1 MLLSYLISNFKS
13 IKSRIKIS
21 FKANKLKSENKKLL
35 MDKKILP
42 SIVIYGPNNSG
53 KTSILS
59 SLLYAK
65 KLIFENNSLL
75 FNELIQK
82 LALLKN
88 SELMNDNTEW
98 VFEFLINNTIYRYK
112 IFLSKNGIEFEE
124 LIKYNNSRDSKDY
137 LIFRRK
143 HNVVDLNNDFAE
155 LNLNLEH
162 INCTLL
168 SYLSLFSKSND
179 ISLVLLEINKFY
191 SFDDNTSISSNIS
204 NDFNIQILDEQ
215 KNKLLRIFKYMDL
228 NIIDIEI
235 KKTYNNEYLIL
246 LTKQNSFGVFKV
258 LLNEESKSTQKTIK
272 LICNLIEL
280 SELDGGLLIIDE
292 LDSSLHPKLLGYIIN
307 SFHSDN
313 NKNIQVLFTSNDIY
327 TLDRRFFR
335 KDEIYFTCLDKN
347 HSTDLICLN
356 EFKDIKEGNS
366 YSKKYTEGSLG
377 FEPNI
382 ARMKDWEDSSN

>member
-1 MLLSYLISNFKS
+1 
-13 IKSRIKIS
+13 
-21 FKANKLKSENKKLL
+21 
-35 MDKKILP
+35 
-42 SIVIYGPNNSG
+42 VIYGPNNSG

-143 HNVVDLNNDFAE
+143 NNVVDLNNDFAE

-168 SYLSLFSKSND
+168 SYLSLFSKSNY
-179 ISLVLLEINKFY
+179 ISLVLSEINKFY

-280 SELDGGLLIIDE
+280 SELGGGLLIIDE

-335 KDEIYFTCLDKN
+335 KDEIYFTCLDRN
-347 HSTDLICLN
+347 HYTDLVCLN

-377 FEPNI
+377 FEPSI
-382 ARMKDWEDSSN
+382 ARMKDWDDSSN